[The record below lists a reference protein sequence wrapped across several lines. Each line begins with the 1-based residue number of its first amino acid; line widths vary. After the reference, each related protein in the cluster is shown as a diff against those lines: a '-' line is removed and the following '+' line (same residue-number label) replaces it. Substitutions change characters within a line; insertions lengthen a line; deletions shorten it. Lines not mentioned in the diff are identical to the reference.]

1 MMEKSAGAVVFHI
14 KEDKTVLYLLL
25 QPGPRKAWGFP
36 KGKLDG
42 AETDLQAACREIGE
56 EAGLHELDF
65 ADDFRHVVLY
75 TFNRGRWAVQ
85 KQVVYFLAHSQSL
98 QVKISHEHVAYKWV
112 TLEEAFTKVVFEN
125 TRELLRSAHAFI
137 MAHYPG
143 LQ

>member
-1 MMEKSAGAVVFHI
+1 MEKSAGAVVFHVR
-14 KEDKTVLYLLL
+14 EDKTILYLLL

-65 ADDFRHVVLY
+65 AVDFRHVVHY
-75 TFNRGRWAVQ
+75 AFNRSRWAVQ
-85 KQVVYFLAHSQSL
+85 KQVVYFLAHSKSL
-98 QVKISHEHVAYKWV
+98 QVKISHEHIAYRWV
-112 TLEEAFTKVVFEN
+112 TLEEAFTRVVFEN
-125 TRELLRSAHAFI
+125 THELLRSANTYI